1 MTKDDKKPLC
11 QLLGEIYIP
20 NEIDDDQLRTLK
32 LLMESLHSRRPI
44 FDITAQH
51 SFIKLDDMI
60 SKKFAKQLEGLSEKE
75 YRQLENVKDVFEFLD
90 AVEPDCEE

>member
-1 MTKDDKKPLC
+1 MS
-11 QLLGEIYIP
+11 
-20 NEIDDDQLRTLK
+20 IDVFLFQ
-32 LLMESLHSRRPI
+32 RRPI